1 MSIGVRQVELTPNAP
16 PHALQGGVL
25 NIDYDANA
33 AYYGKEI
40 SRPGQESRRQRS
52 VFDIPVRS
60 GYHGSRIR
68 NKKRRNV
75 MIDSL
80 YELIAK
86 LGFTD
91 PLHAPL
97 THMPIGLVIGAF
109 LFFLVAVLFGK
120 KNLVLTAR
128 HVSILAFIFVF
139 PTILFGVFDWLHFFK
154 GAFIAPIVYKMIL
167 ASAVLVLLA
176 IGIIVG
182 SELQVRTAPMMV
194 IYALAVVA
202 VVGLGWF
209 GGKLVYGGFSPAA
222 QSQPSASQAGAAPA
236 SPVGQRLF
244 ASNCAACHPNGGN
257 AIVAE
262 LPLKKSKTLAS
273 EAAFTSFIRSPK
285 MPDGSEGQMPPFG
298 TDQVSDKQASALY
311 SYVKSMIPAWK

>member
-1 MSIGVRQVELTPNAP
+1 
-16 PHALQGGVL
+16 
-25 NIDYDANA
+25 
-33 AYYGKEI
+33 
-40 SRPGQESRRQRS
+40 
-52 VFDIPVRS
+52 
-60 GYHGSRIR
+60 
-68 NKKRRNV
+68 

-80 YELIAK
+80 YGLLAK
-86 LGFTD
+86 MGFTD
-91 PLHAPL
+91 PLHAPF
-97 THMPIGLVIGAF
+97 THIPIGLVIGAF

-154 GAFIAPIVYKMIL
+154 GALIAPIKYKMVL

-194 IYALAVVA
+194 VYALAVVA

-222 QSQPSASQAGAAPA
+222 QAAAPAAAQGGAAPA
-236 SPVGQRLF
+236 VPVGQRLF
-244 ASNCAACHPNGGN
+244 ASNCGACHPNGAN

-262 LPLKKSKTLAS
+262 LPLKTSKMLAS
-273 EAAFTSFIRSPK
+273 AASFTSFIRSPK
-285 MPDGSEGQMPPFG
+285 MPDGSESQMPSFG
-298 TDQVSDKQASALY
+298 TDQISDKQAGQLY
-311 SYVKSMIPAWK
+311 TYIQSMLASWK